1 MKKWKTKIEVG
12 KEQEDRNALA
22 CTNKNNQIKRMK
34 GEIISKQ
41 EIILPKRSTYQKN
54 YFLGI
59 KLIFYSAC

>member
-12 KEQEDRNALA
+12 KEQEERNALA

-41 EIILPKRSTYQKN
+41 EIILPKRSTYQKT
-54 YFLGI
+54 
-59 KLIFYSAC
+59 IF